1 MSPPLLSLSSS
12 SSFFLYLSFPLSPLP
27 SFLLLSLLSPRP
39 PISTPSSLL
48 GEGVGVRLVFAPD
61 AKYLTITAA
70 LNSWV
75 QHSIV
80 SDIHCQTLNL
90 PTTISSANTNE
101 AEQQVLNTDTC
112 S

>member
-1 MSPPLLSLSSS
+1 MC
-12 SSFFLYLSFPLSPLP
+12 
-27 SFLLLSLLSPRP
+27 
-39 PISTPSSLL
+39 
-48 GEGVGVRLVFAPD
+48 APD

-90 PTTISSANTNE
+90 PTTSSSANTDE
-101 AEQQVLNTDTC
+101 AEQQVFNAYIC